1 MPLLQLVEVV
11 SQHPGRCG
19 RPQSPMAA
27 SRVLRGISRFR
38 CELAPCPR
46 PSWLSLASRLVVK
59 PLLGGACII
68 EEGESLLDD
77 WQVRGV
83 AAHSTEVLAASALQR
98 CRIAW
103 GMS

>member
-1 MPLLQLVEVV
+1 LRDRIEPFEILQRIEADVSRGIAMPLLQLV
-11 SQHPGRCG
+11 
-19 RPQSPMAA
+19 
-27 SRVLRGISRFR
+27 
-38 CELAPCPR
+38 
-46 PSWLSLASRLVVK
+46 
-59 PLLGGACII
+59 GGACII

>member
-1 MPLLQLVEVV
+1 LRDRTEPFEILQRIEADVSRGIAMPLLQLV
-11 SQHPGRCG
+11 
-19 RPQSPMAA
+19 
-27 SRVLRGISRFR
+27 
-38 CELAPCPR
+38 
-46 PSWLSLASRLVVK
+46 
-59 PLLGGACII
+59 GGACII